1 MKKTING
8 KKDLGLTL
16 TAAGLAA
23 SIIAAS
29 GGCGGS
35 SSTKDAKIN
44 GNYNIMFVI
53 TDQEHFFKEYPAG
66 TSYRAR
72 ELLKEMGTTFEK
84 HYACSNM
91 STSSRSTIFT
101 GTHIPETGMIDN
113 TDFPWQ
119 EAMSDTLVTLGDR
132 MREAGYYT
140 ALKGKWHMADSTIL
154 GGGQL
159 DTLEGYG
166 FADWGGTDYI
176 GSVWQGHEKDPVVV
190 SEAMDWLGSKGK
202 QLNASGKPFF
212 LAVTM
217 INPHDIMDYDITGY
231 KSHNPNFHLGGK
243 PTDTELYNKKYP
255 DVEIPTTWSFDVKN
269 AVKSGEVPEGVGIYY
284 NNWGLIA
291 GNLTSPDIWK
301 DYQDYY
307 FNCIQDSDNNLKE
320 LLDYLEENGMMDN
333 TIIVFTADHGE
344 MHGSHALKGKGGFI
358 YENNI
363 HVPLIIYHPDYEGGR
378 TVSAVTSN
386 VDLAA
391 TFVDMTNLTP
401 EKKSE
406 VSKGLRGSSLMPL
419 MKNPKTSVRDGA
431 LFCYEMLSMSAKLKD
446 EVNPLGYLNA
456 FENLGKGMAR
466 GIVTTDGYKFV
477 RYFYPTEFNKPT
489 TFNALIAS
497 NDVQMFNLN
506 VDPDET
512 NNLASKANRE
522 ANKALIMELN
532 GKLNYLIGKEIG
544 ADTGAEVNVDQAK
557 KALEDFIKQQQQ
569 Q

>member
-1 MKKTING
+1 MKRMKG
-8 KKDLGLTL
+8 RDWGLTL

-23 SIIAAS
+23 SVITAS

-35 SSTKDAKIN
+35 SSSKDARIN
-44 GNYNIMFVI
+44 GNYNILFVI

-66 TSYRAR
+66 TSYQAR
-72 ELLKEMGTTFEK
+72 ELLKSMGTTFEK

-119 EAMSDTLVTLGDR
+119 GAMSDALVTIGDR

-140 ALKGKWHMADSTIL
+140 ALKGKWHMADATINDDANS
-154 GGGQL
+154 GDRL

-190 SEAMDWLGSKGK
+190 AEAIDWLGSTGK
-202 QLNASGKPFF
+202 AQNAAGKPFF

-217 INPHDIMDYDITGY
+217 INPHDIMDYDTTGY
-231 KSHNPNFHLGGK
+231 ESPTLHMGGK
-243 PTDTELYNKKYP
+243 PNSAVYDTTYSEP
-255 DVEIPTTWSFDVKN
+255 IPSTWSFDLSAADVPG
-269 AVKSGEVPEGVGIYY
+269 AVKLYR
-284 NNWGLIA
+284 NNWGIIA
-291 GNLTSPDIWK
+291 GEITDADVWK
-301 DYQDYY
+301 DYQNYY
-307 FNCIQDSDNNLKE
+307 FNCIQDSDNNLKK

-363 HVPLIIYHPDYEGGR
+363 HIPLIIYHPDYAGGR

-391 TFVDMTNLTP
+391 TFVDMANLTQAQ
-401 EKKSE
+401 KSE
-406 VSKGLRGSSLMPL
+406 IGKGIRGSSLMPL
-419 MKNPKTSVRDGA
+419 MRDPGTSVRDGA
-431 LFCYEMLSMSAKLKD
+431 LFCYEMLSMSAKLPQ
-446 EVNPLGYLNA
+446 ELNA
-456 FENLGKGMAR
+456 QGGLNYASAFKNGMGRGMAR
-466 GIVTTDGYKFV
+466 GLITADGYKFI
-477 RYFYPTEFNKPT
+477 RHFKPEEFNTPT
-489 TFNALIAS
+489 TMENLFAS
-497 NDVQMFNLN
+497 NDVQVFNLN
-506 VDPDET
+506 TDPNET
-512 NNLASKANRE
+512 NNLASEANRE
-522 ANKALIMELN
+522 ANTALISELN
-532 GKLNYLIGKEIG
+532 GKLNTLIAKEIG
-544 ADTGAEVNVDQAK
+544 TDSGAEVASALK
-557 KALEDFIKQQQQ
+557 KLNSGN
-569 Q
+569 